1 MFQEMEYTLIVTGTD
16 ETKRDAF
23 QQVLTRMKTQIAKE
37 IPDILLQIIPQNI
50 EVLTATQTSYK
61 EKFLGLLFPR
71 VRTRYEITAKVT
83 VTLRIVKLSEVAF
96 TELPEQLPVFKR
108 ILKMR

>member
-1 MFQEMEYTLIVTGTD
+1 MFQEMEYSLMVTGAD

-23 QQVLTRMKTQIAKE
+23 QQVLTRMKAQIAKE
-37 IPDILLQIIPQNI
+37 IPDILLQIVPKDI
-50 EVLTATQTSYK
+50 EVLSATQTSYK

-71 VRTRYEITAKVT
+71 ERTRYEITAKVT
-83 VTLRIVKLSEVAF
+83 VTLRIVKLTEVVF

>member
-1 MFQEMEYTLIVTGTD
+1 MFHEMEYTLTVTGAD

-23 QQVLTRMKTQIAKE
+23 QQVLTRTKTQIAKE
-37 IPDILLQIIPQNI
+37 IPDILLQIVPQNI
-50 EVLTATQTSYK
+50 EVLSATKTSYR

-71 VRTRYEITAKVT
+71 ERTRYEITAKVT
-83 VTLRIVKLSEVAF
+83 VTLRMVKLSEVTF
-96 TELPEQLPVFKR
+96 TELPEQLPMFKR